1 MQDIRDESLIQL
13 TDYLVKNKEAAF
25 RAKQVYAWLWKKNVP
40 DFASMTNIPSS
51 LRLLLQN
58 NYTLQ
63 HVKIEKEQISKD
75 LSRKYLLQLHDGHYI
90 EMVLIPSSDRVTVCI
105 SSQVGCAMGC
115 VFCATGTMGFVRNL
129 SVGEIYDQVY
139 MANELSQANYGTHL
153 SNVVI
158 MGMGEPLLNIDNVNA
173 ALNIVTSQDGMAMSP
188 SRITLSTAGV
198 SEGIKQLA
206 QLQPKIGLAVSLH
219 SAIQSKREQI
229 MPIAKSQSLI
239 RLADALKYYHQTT
252 NQRITFE
259 YLLLN
264 GINDSL
270 DDAKQLALYCR
281 QFPVKINIIE
291 YNENSHTVFT
301 RSAQQQRDAFMGYL
315 EEKNMVVQLRHS
327 KGCDIDAACGQLAN
341 KQCKK

>member
-1 MQDIRDESLIQL
+1 
-13 TDYLVKNKEAAF
+13 
-25 RAKQVYAWLWKKNVP
+25 
-40 DFASMTNIPSS
+40 
-51 LRLLLQN
+51 
-58 NYTLQ
+58 
-63 HVKIEKEQISKD
+63 
-75 LSRKYLLQLHDGHYI
+75 
-90 EMVLIPSSDRVTVCI
+90 MVLIPSSDRVTVCI

-239 RLADALKYYHQTT
+239 RLADALKYYHQIT